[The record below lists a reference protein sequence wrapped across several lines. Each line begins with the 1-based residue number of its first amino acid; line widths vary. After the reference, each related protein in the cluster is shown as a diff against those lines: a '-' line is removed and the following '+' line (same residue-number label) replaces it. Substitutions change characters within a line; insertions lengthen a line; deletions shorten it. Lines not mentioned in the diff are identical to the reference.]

1 VSEPLTETSSMS
13 KTGSAPE
20 AMGVRSLQM
29 WTRLLILVQV
39 GDCWICALARGK

>member
-1 VSEPLTETSSMS
+1 MHKEANELKSTYVLSVSEPLTETSSMS

-29 WTRLLILVQV
+29 
-39 GDCWICALARGK
+39 